1 MSQITNLVFCQFA
14 SIHFDSQTRQ
24 LLTRARNT
32 STAVQWSLQKYFF
45 TCIINSSPFHIPDNT
60 AWRNTPCPTE
70 GQWLQRKQE
79 FEHTSPNLCSSTT
92 FPSLVISQQILSPP
106 HPPAPC
112 YLLAAFVPNR
122 LHERLMGSNSR
133 EIVLLKTCHFPQK
146 MLSEVLKMLL
156 SISCSFYSNN
166 RNSLLPSHA
175 LVSWRKFK

>member
-1 MSQITNLVFCQFA
+1 MESPEILFHLYHQFKPIPHSRQHSLEEHSLSYRGLMASAQTGVWTHLSKPVFPNHLPQ
-14 SIHFDSQTRQ
+14 
-24 LLTRARNT
+24 
-32 STAVQWSLQKYFF
+32 SL
-45 TCIINSSPFHIPDNT
+45 
-60 AWRNTPCPTE
+60 
-70 GQWLQRKQE
+70 
-79 FEHTSPNLCSSTT
+79 
-92 FPSLVISQQILSPP
+92 ISQQILSPP

-112 YLLAAFVPNR
+112 YLLAAFVPNC
-122 LHERLMGSNSR
+122 LHERLTGSNSR